1 MRGLK
6 WLTLGVLVAVGA
18 VTAAIAGAQ
27 QPAPTVAVTASPTS
41 LTVAPG
47 PVAAGPTRFEVT
59 RQGNKDISVYFLLLL
74 QGTSVEDFQR
84 AIAQDDR
91 TGGEAALGLVSIQGS
106 VSIAAAEASRGF
118 TFTLKPNVQYVVL
131 SEADE
136 ESSGNQPRQRGM
148 TTFTT
153 GAASGAT
160 APSPAATVRMRG
172 LRFRGAATLPRR
184 GIVRFRNEDGVPHF
198 ALAFPLRPGVSAA
211 RFGRVVRSDNER
223 AFGRISAGAPVGLQN
238 IISGGNTANDQDVR
252 FSRAGRYG
260 LVCFFGEHHR
270 LGMYRVVRVR

>member
-1 MRGLK
+1 VRGLR
-6 WLTLGVLVAVGA
+6 WLTLGSLVAAGA

-41 LTVAPG
+41 VAVASG
-47 PVAAGPTRFEVT
+47 SVAAGPTRFEVT
-59 RQGNKDISVYFLLLL
+59 RQGNKNVAVYFFLLLP
-74 QGTSVEDFQR
+74 GTSVEDFQ
-84 AIAQDDR
+84 ASIARDDR
-91 TGGEAALGLVSIQGS
+91 TGGEATLGLVSIQAS
-106 VSIAAAEASRGF
+106 VTVAANEASRGF

-131 SEADE
+131 SEAE
-136 ESSGNQPRQRGM
+136 EEGGGNRVPQRGI

-160 APSPAATVRMRG
+160 AAAPDATVRMRG
-172 LRFRGAATLPRR
+172 LRFRGARTLPRR
-184 GIVRFRNEDGVPHF
+184 GVVRFTNEDGVPHF
-198 ALAFPLRPGVSAA
+198 ALAFPLRPGVSSA
-211 RFGRVVRSDNER
+211 RFGRVVRSNNER

-252 FSRAGRYG
+252 FTRAGRYG
-260 LVCFFGEHHR
+260 LVCFFGDHHR